1 MAYVEGSWSVTLFPS
16 ITRVP
21 GLDVGPDAELVAR
34 LEKLEVKVADLR
46 KSCGSMRKGG
56 NRRWPPRRGPLARA
70 THG

>member
-1 MAYVEGSWSVTLFPS
+1 M
-16 ITRVP
+16 
-21 GLDVGPDAELVAR
+21 DVGPDAQLVVR